1 MSNGP
6 AWFPRAWS
14 PTSLAGLE
22 TCPRRWALRRA
33 GWKPRPDPLR
43 PAAPHAAFGQL
54 WHAAA
59 EKFDHE
65 RFFRQSIERAT
76 ENAIEWALDETWH
89 DGQPWA
95 GAALDMWTCR
105 DGIKRAASGR
115 VSKYLCDGARDWWL
129 GAPALCPKCGGPVEV
144 ERRYVPAHPTKNR
157 GTLLRAVEA
166 YCAAAAQFEV
176 DGDAQGPLLER
187 ELHFDVA
194 GVPCHM
200 IADRISRLGGR
211 RLGHERKTTARY
223 PARSYWD
230 AMSRT
235 FQSAF
240 YVIAAGVRDVVYE
253 VVVVTTKGCEVMRQ
267 IVSPDA
273 SVVREAEAA
282 VVDLTKYAGR
292 FGELHE
298 ALGEDW
304 SPLDWD
310 ARFSS
315 CATAAGGQPCE
326 FLSLCNAAAAARP
339 HRLSSDF
346 ICEPRTA

>member
-1 MSNGP
+1 MPNDAP

-22 TCPRRWALRRA
+22 TCSRRWALRRA
-33 GWKPRPDPLR
+33 GWKLRPDPLR
-43 PAAPHAAFGQL
+43 PAAPHAKFGQL

-59 EKFDHE
+59 EQFDW
-65 RFFRQSIERAT
+65 FRYYHSTIEKAT
-76 ENAIEWALDETWH
+76 EHVIGSVLDLTWTG
-89 DGQPWA
+89 DQPWA

-115 VSKYLCDGARDWWL
+115 VSKYFCDGARDWWL

-144 ERRYVPAHPTKNR
+144 ERRYVPSHPTKNR

-166 YCAAAAQFEV
+166 YCAQAAAFEV

-187 ELHFDVA
+187 ELTFDVA

-211 RLGHERKTTARY
+211 RLGHERKTTSRY

-230 AMSRT
+230 AMART

-240 YVIAAGVRDVVYE
+240 YVIGAGVRDIVYE
-253 VVVVTTKGCEVMRQ
+253 VVVVGAKGAEVMRQ

-273 SVVREAEAA
+273 SVVREAVEAVNRVSFTA
-282 VVDLTKYAGR
+282 DTYHDQDPLRLPGR
-292 FGELHE
+292 F
-298 ALGEDW
+298 A
-304 SPLDWD
+304 
-310 ARFSS
+310 S

-339 HRLSSDF
+339 HRLSSNF